1 MVESRG
7 RDPVSRLAGRKVPRP
22 WPRHRRR
29 GAAFRRR
36 REGKL
41 SELAKSVHTLWMSAT
56 PIPRTLAAG
65 LAGFRDLSVI
75 ASPPVHRLPVATKI
89 APLSD
94 AAIATA
100 LLREQRRHGQSFLI
114 CPRIQDLD
122 PMLARVQSMAP
133 DLRIVCL
140 HGKLSGDEIDDRM
153 MRFVEGE
160 ADVLL
165 ATNIVETELDIPR
178 ANTIVVCWPE
188 KFGLSQLH
196 QLRGRVG
203 RSGIRAFA
211 YLLTDTDSKR
221 SEQRLAVLEEFSRP
235 GAGFAI
241 SARDLDLRGAGDLFS
256 EQQSGHVQVFG
267 PVLYSHLLKS
277 ASEKSDDRATDLW
290 VPDLN
295 LPVADMLPAD
305 YAQSEAVR
313 LEIYGRAARCGIADE
328 LDDLEEEISRR
339 FGKLPPAARDFL
351 PLRGSGLTANEGG
364 SYDLTSGR
372 TPSPRPSCQGVFGN
386 PGHDRCNAMA
396 TASSMPAR
404 NGKIHLVGWKSFS
417 TC

>member
-1 MVESRG
+1 
-7 RDPVSRLAGRKVPRP
+7 
-22 WPRHRRR
+22 
-29 GAAFRRR
+29 
-36 REGKL
+36 
-41 SELAKSVHTLWMSAT
+41 
-56 PIPRTLAAG
+56 
-65 LAGFRDLSVI
+65 
-75 ASPPVHRLPVATKI
+75 
-89 APLSD
+89 
-94 AAIATA
+94 

-140 HGKLSGDEIDDRM
+140 HGKLSADEIDDRM

-165 ATNIVETELDIPR
+165 ATNIVESGLDIPR

-188 KFGLSQLH
+188 RFGLSQLH

-211 YLLTDTDSKR
+211 YLLSDTDSQR

-267 PVLYSHLLKS
+267 PVLCSHLLKS
-277 ASEKSDDRATDLW
+277 ASEKSDDRATDMW

-339 FGKLPPAARDFL
+339 FGKLPPAARDFFAAARLRIDCKRRGIVRLDVGPDAVAATFL
-351 PLRGSGLTANEGG
+351 PGRLRKSRARSLQRDGDRVVYASKKREEPFGRVEEF
-364 SYDLTSGR
+364 SDLL
-372 TPSPRPSCQGVFGN
+372 
-386 PGHDRCNAMA
+386 DE
-396 TASSMPAR
+396 
-404 NGKIHLVGWKSFS
+404 
-417 TC
+417 